1 MKESTATA
9 IGHLEMICQ
18 AAAGDYSLKA
28 GELEKRKSAILAY
41 IRSGQ
46 CVASEEDRQLAEKV
60 NKALAVAVV

>member
-1 MKESTATA
+1 
-9 IGHLEMICQ
+9 MICQ